1 MTDYSTS
8 KELRAQ
14 GLRIIPTAPA
24 HFDQKDCARRQNKR
38 VKRLLAQRSK
48 EDKTIQQVRQMLN
61 RLQFHFVGNGIIRN
75 FFERFE

>member
-8 KELRAQ
+8 EELRAQ

-24 HFDQKDCARRQNKR
+24 HFDQKECARRQHKR
-38 VKRLLAQRSK
+38 FKRLLAQRSK
-48 EDKTIQQVRQMLN
+48 EEKTIQQVRQMLN
-61 RLQFHFVGNGIIRN
+61 RLRFHFVGNGIIRN